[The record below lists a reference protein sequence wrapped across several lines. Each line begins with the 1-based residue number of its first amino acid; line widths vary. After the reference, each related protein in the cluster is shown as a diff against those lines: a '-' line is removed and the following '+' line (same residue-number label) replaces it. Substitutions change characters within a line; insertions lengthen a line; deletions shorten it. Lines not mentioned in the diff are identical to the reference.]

1 MARLSGRLVSHLSH
15 RRLRRPVT
23 WSLVPGPAWEPCPRL
38 WATFSPAERFQAKAV
53 TNMVISGGYS
63 ERPGQLEEN
72 NLN

>member
-1 MARLSGRLVSHLSH
+1 MARLSGRLVFHLSH

-23 WSLVPGPAWEPCPRL
+23 RNLVPGPAWDPCPWL
-38 WATFSPAERFQAKAV
+38 WAAFSPAECFQAKAV

-63 ERPGQLEEN
+63 ERPKQLEEN